1 MCPIVM
7 RSLGGVVCDPA
18 MTCRGTIIGATA
30 AAVVARRNWRR
41 FTCERGAEGMV
52 DTVFLPWDASVWLD
66 TRRRR

>member
-1 MCPIVM
+1 
-7 RSLGGVVCDPA
+7 